1 MLFAERARQVATSGT
16 SSIKLRSKDKKY
28 ARTWC
33 AQMAAAVTASAEDE
47 KASFWVEKT
56 HLDLGTVVAGETANA
71 TFVFHNDGADDV
83 HIIRATPS

>member
-1 MLFAERARQVATSGT
+1 MIRGRRVVA
-16 SSIKLRSKDKKY
+16 L
-28 ARTWC
+28 AAALVC
-33 AQMAAAVTASAEDE
+33 AQMAADVTASAEDE

>member
-1 MLFAERARQVATSGT
+1 MIRGRRVVA
-16 SSIKLRSKDKKY
+16 L
-28 ARTWC
+28 AAALVC

-56 HLDLGTVVAGETANA
+56 HLDLGTVVAGETAIA
-71 TFVFHNDGADDV
+71 TFVFHNDGSDDV